1 VTERAHGR
9 AAALVILAASLLA
22 CAPVLLSRG
31 FVLIGDMTF
40 VPEQPWKDA
49 WLGLDGSAPRAV
61 PADALVSVLTQVL
74 PGDLLQKAILL
85 GTLLLAGAGMYR
97 LVRLG
102 LGVVGSG
109 PALAAAVL
117 YLWNPYVHERLAIG
131 HWGLLLG
138 YAALPWIVL
147 AAGSVR
153 RGEPGSLARLTFAV
167 VPAAF
172 GSPTGGLLAGLVVLV
187 LTSGRGVATLRRTA
201 MALAVVLV
209 LDLPWLVP
217 GLAGAETG
225 SDPAGVD
232 AFAAR
237 SDTPLGL
244 GGSLLT
250 LGGIWK
256 QSIVAGERDAWLLV
270 LIALAVSL
278 GSLTAL
284 LPRRAG
290 PDDTGPGGARLLLLG
305 AVGLV
310 MAGLPA
316 TGFGADLVGDLV
328 EHVPGAGVLRDSQK
342 WIALLALAVCAGFG
356 LLVAALR
363 EAVRTRG
370 LPTGLV
376 LAAAV
381 LLPLVLLPS
390 MAWGLA
396 GKLDPVRYPPE
407 WAQVRGILADQ
418 PAERRRTVVLP
429 FSAYQRLPWNDSRAA
444 LDPAIRFF
452 PGEVL
457 TNDELV
463 LSPDSSVVGDNPAAA
478 RIADAVRRGL
488 PLDDVLAQT
497 GVRFVLV
504 EKTAAGAAAVDVPRG
519 TVLHDGAELM
529 LVDTGNRAALRS
541 AQDRAAIIV
550 GDLLA
555 AASVLAAAGFLS
567 LRQIR
572 RKNPEIG

>member
-1 VTERAHGR
+1 MNERVQDR
-9 AAALVILAASLLA
+9 VAALVLVAAAVLV

-31 FVLIGDMTF
+31 FVLLGDMTF

-61 PADALVSVLTQVL
+61 PADALVSIVTQVI
-74 PGDLLQKAILL
+74 PGDLVQKSVLL
-85 GTLLLAGAGMYR
+85 GTLVLAGAGMYR
-97 LVRLG
+97 LVRIG
-102 LGVVGSG
+102 LGAVGTT

-117 YLWNPYVHERLAIG
+117 YLWNPYVHERLGIG

-147 AAGSVR
+147 AAGAVR
-153 RGEPGSLARLTFAV
+153 RGERGALARLALAV

-172 GSPTGGLLAGLVVLV
+172 GSPTGGLLAGLVVLAV
-187 LTSGRGVATLRRTA
+187 VAGRGAAALRRTA
-201 MALAVVLV
+201 LALAVVVV

-225 SDPAGVD
+225 TDPTGVD

-244 GGSLLT
+244 AGSLVT

-278 GSLTAL
+278 SSLAAL
-284 LPRRAG
+284 VRHRSAPRSS
-290 PDDTGPGGARLLLLG
+290 RLLALG

-310 MAGLPA
+310 LAGAPA
-316 TGFGADLVGDLV
+316 TSLGADVVADLVQ
-328 EHVPGAGVLRDSQK
+328 HVPGAGVLRDSQK

-356 LLVAALR
+356 LVVAV
-363 EAVRTRG
+363 AVEWVRVRG
-370 LPTGLV
+370 MPSGV
-376 LAAAV
+376 VAVGAV

-390 MAWGLA
+390 LAWGLA
-396 GKLDPVRYPPE
+396 GKFEPVRYPAE
-407 WAQVRGILADQ
+407 WARVRAVLAER
-418 PAERRRTVVLP
+418 PAEQLRTVVLP
-429 FSAYQRLPWNDSRAA
+429 FSAYQRLPWNDGRAA

-452 PGEVL
+452 PGQVV

-463 LSPDSSVVGDNPAAA
+463 LSADRAVDGDSTDAAL
-478 RIADAVRRGL
+478 IGDAVRRGA
-488 PLDDVLAQT
+488 PLDPVLAEI

-504 EKTAAGAAAVDVPRG
+504 EKTAAGADRLVVPSG
-519 TVLHDGAELM
+519 GVLHDGAELM
-529 LVDTGNRAALRS
+529 LLDTGNRPDLTAARHRAVIIAGDLVAGAAAL
-541 AQDRAAIIV
+541 
-550 GDLLA
+550 LA
-555 AASVLAAAGFLS
+555 GAFLA
-567 LRQIR
+567 LRRIR
-572 RKNPEIG
+572 RINPEIG